1 MIHEYEIVVFNGR
14 RYLVT
19 AVLNST
25 EAVAIPMEV
34 FPDFHDKDWG
44 ADPIFSDEFKAYYS
58 RELRAPKFMHLRNA
72 WKKAQREYSLAHLRA
87 RGLAVSEN
95 ALILG

>member
-1 MIHEYEIVVFNGR
+1 MKDEMELEAILNQKFSVYRVALQP
-14 RYLVT
+14 LVD
-19 AVLNST
+19 
-25 EAVAIPMEV
+25 EFMEV

-44 ADPIFSDEFKAYYS
+44 ADPILSDEFKAYYS

>member
-1 MIHEYEIVVFNGR
+1 MKDEMELEAILNQKFGIYR
-14 RYLVT
+14 AALQPLVD
-19 AVLNST
+19 
-25 EAVAIPMEV
+25 EFMEV
-34 FPDFHDKDWG
+34 FPDFQDQG
-44 ADPIFSDEFKAYYS
+44 ADPILSAEFKAYYS